1 MKEGQGGQ
9 ARSPSRMCRGLFAR
23 ATTPP
28 QPALASARALVHAA
42 LPMDGKP
49 NIVLLGFMGTGKTS
63 VGRALAQRLR
73 MTFADMDALIEER
86 EGKSISRIFAED
98 GEPHF
103 RALER
108 ALVSE
113 LAAGT
118 GRVIGAGG
126 GVVLNPDN
134 VRDFERTG
142 LAVCLSATPEEILR
156 RVRDDAA
163 RPLLAGGDKLASI
176 VRILEQ
182 RRQHY
187 AAIRRRIDTTGLT
200 VPQVV
205 ERILAM
211 YGAYRDA
218 TAA

>member
-1 MKEGQGGQ
+1 
-9 ARSPSRMCRGLFAR
+9 
-23 ATTPP
+23 
-28 QPALASARALVHAA
+28 
-42 LPMDGKP
+42 MDGKP

-200 VPQVV
+200 VAQVV